1 MAQITVWGDFKVN
14 KTDNLNLSG
23 GLQLLLNQSEINIL
37 NFEAPVRSNAKAI
50 RKSGPNISQSPDGIK
65 WLEDRGYNL
74 ISLANNHAMDFGED
88 GLRKTIKLFQNAQ
101 VMGARYV
108 ERSLQDA
115 CNYYSRWNSNRLFG
129 CNTL

>member
-50 RKSGPNISQSPDGIK
+50 RKVG
-65 WLEDRGYNL
+65 L
-74 ISLANNHAMDFGED
+74 ILAKVQMELNGWRIAV
-88 GLRKTIKLFQNAQ
+88 II
-101 VMGARYV
+101 
-108 ERSLQDA
+108 
-115 CNYYSRWNSNRLFG
+115 
-129 CNTL
+129 

>member
-74 ISLANNHAMDFGED
+74 ISLANG
-88 GLRKTIKLFQNAQ
+88 RQNQ
-101 VMGARYV
+101 
-108 ERSLQDA
+108 RSIRMCLVSA
-115 CNYYSRWNSNRLFG
+115 SGF
-129 CNTL
+129 